1 MKRNTLLV
9 AGMLCA
15 FSLSS
20 LIPCQAGVGSARF
33 IVLSKK
39 QVD

>member
-20 LIPCQAGVGSARF
+20 LIPCQAGVGSASLHR
-33 IVLSKK
+33 IIKK
-39 QVD
+39 TS